1 MALEDHSRLMQAYV
15 EKAMVDLPS
24 LPTVIIHV
32 VKATEKETVSTGE
45 IEDLI
50 GTDAAI
56 STKLLKV
63 VNSAYFG
70 MPRQI
75 YSISQ
80 AIAILGLHQVR
91 NLVLSIGVLNALRHD
106 SARTDGL
113 QRAFW
118 ERSFGTASC
127 AAIIARVK
135 RLPTKEQELLFVAG
149 LLHDIGVLFLL
160 TQFTTPYLEVL
171 RLSVANKEQLIDVEQ
186 RALHTNHAW
195 LGGMLANKWNF
206 PDDLAELIAQHE
218 TPTSPH
224 EMPATTALHIADR
237 LVGALGDGSISGFSP
252 ELDPVHVSWLGLK
265 DDEMDSLKT
274 EVTAQIDK
282 AKELLGLLA

>member
-1 MALEDHSRLMQAYV
+1 MQAYV

-24 LPTVIIHV
+24 LPMVIINV
-32 VKATEKETVSTGE
+32 VKATEKETVSTSE
-45 IEDLI
+45 IEELI

-70 MPRQI
+70 MPRQVF
-75 YSISQ
+75 SISQ

-106 SARTDGL
+106 SSRTEQL

-127 AAIIARVK
+127 VSIIARNK
-135 RLPTKEQELLFVAG
+135 KLPTKEQELLFVAG

-160 TQFTTPYLEVL
+160 TQFTTPYIEVL
-171 RLSVANKEQLIDVEQ
+171 RVSNANQEPLVAVEQ

-206 PDDLAELIAQHE
+206 PDDLAELIGQHE
-218 TPTSPH
+218 TITNPSDA
-224 EMPATTALHIADR
+224 PATTCLYIADR
-237 LVGALGDGSISGFSP
+237 IVGSLGDGQISGYSADLTP
-252 ELDPVHVSWLGLK
+252 EQLAWLGLN
-265 DDEMDSLKT
+265 EEGLEELRT
-274 EVTAQIDK
+274 EVGAQIER
-282 AKELLGLLA
+282 AKELLGLLG